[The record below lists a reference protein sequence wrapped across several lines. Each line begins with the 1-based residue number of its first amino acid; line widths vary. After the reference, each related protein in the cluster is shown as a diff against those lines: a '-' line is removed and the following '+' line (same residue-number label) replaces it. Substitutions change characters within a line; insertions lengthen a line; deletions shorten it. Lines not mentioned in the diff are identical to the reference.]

1 LFYVVNKLIL
11 SKMDYWIFVQG
22 FYGEVYK
29 GTLEQDKDTEPQL
42 VAIKKLKM
50 NAVATSLQDFE
61 REINI
66 MKVSYFWNQFHN
78 FALLTVL

>member
-1 LFYVVNKLIL
+1 
-11 SKMDYWIFVQG
+11 VQG

-61 REINI
+61 REISI
-66 MKVSYFWNQFHN
+66 MKVSYF
-78 FALLTVL
+78 

>member
-1 LFYVVNKLIL
+1 
-11 SKMDYWIFVQG
+11 MDYWICVQG

-61 REINI
+61 REISI
-66 MKVSYFWNQFHN
+66 MKVSYFWDQFHN
-78 FALLTVL
+78 FVLLTVL

>member
-1 LFYVVNKLIL
+1 
-11 SKMDYWIFVQG
+11 MCVQG

-66 MKVSYFWNQFHN
+66 MKVSYFLNQFDN
-78 FALLTVL
+78 FVLFTVL

>member
-1 LFYVVNKLIL
+1 
-11 SKMDYWIFVQG
+11 MCVQG

-29 GTLEQDKDTEPQL
+29 GTLEEDKDTEPQL

-66 MKVSYFWNQFHN
+66 MKVSYF
-78 FALLTVL
+78 